1 MGTREVSLWP
11 ERFPLEDLKRRER
24 LNPREFASLYQQSP
38 YVLGGNLI
46 KTQWWQ
52 RYPIDVNP
60 NTFPIII
67 IAVDTAFKKTETS
80 DYSVAVVAGIDNIG
94 DIYILDVQRGKWEY
108 PDLKRRLVALNN
120 RWRGHGLRAFY
131 VEDKASGQSIIQD
144 LKRESGLA
152 IVPYKVV
159 FDKVARVNS
168 ILPLIEGGRVHLPD
182 EAPWLDAFVE
192 ECVTFPGSTHDDQ
205 VDALAMALDVLARTG
220 ITHQWESLDQ
230 VTGSPLTTGH
240 LQGQVPLGACQHQP
254 LLQRIRSNLMA
265 RKPSLSVK
273 TRREASRLQGRWP
286 HRQGPRQVQPRNR
299 QRPQGSPARRR
310 PPQEVLLRP
319 LQGLDRRTRQGRP
332 QALEVLMAP
341 VFFILTL
348 FVLIDGNP
356 QVEAYTTPHPG
367 GVPHA
372 RTHRRQPAQGQP
384 ESRLLPLR
392 LRLDRPAG
400 QARLT
405 GTTDHPNQHHKT
417 SMSQQ
422 RPYTPDDYLIV
433 DLSDHMDALS
443 QYGDISSL
451 LTDEQEKRIVQYAKS
466 LLDMSHSRISK
477 RYDYWREADRAHD
490 VYVPPDTTQFR
501 EKAVIPDTRAI
512 ADTVLT
518 YLMSALAGRNP
529 MFQLE
534 GLNRKSRKPALIL
547 ERVLHQHLRRTGGE
561 AQIAQQLLDSVR
573 YGFAP
578 TKVIWDAKSNQNKI
592 VNFDPRRTFP
602 DPRVN
607 WGDWENMQ
615 FIGFVS
621 YLSFNALLNSG
632 LYPRLRED
640 PSLRKMAD
648 HPRVSWEAHRFAQE
662 EGKGLSIDPT
672 ETMKGDTHA
681 FKLGNARVVDEIW
694 LRLSGYE
701 IGVPQVEQIYLL
713 VTIMDEETVIRFQAN
728 PYGQIFPVAIGGL
741 YHDAH
746 KTHGQSPV
754 RHPDADARHRHLPA
768 PLQGGQRQRRPQQP
782 DLRRPDPG
790 QRPRPDQPQSLGRRA
805 HPARH
810 QARRRRLHR
819 PGPRR
824 HARPHL
830 RHPGH
835 VRTEAARLRR
845 L

>member
-1 MGTREVSLWP
+1 
-11 ERFPLEDLKRRER
+11 
-24 LNPREFASLYQQSP
+24 
-38 YVLGGNLI
+38 
-46 KTQWWQ
+46 
-52 RYPIDVNP
+52 
-60 NTFPIII
+60 
-67 IAVDTAFKKTETS
+67 
-80 DYSVAVVAGIDNIG
+80 
-94 DIYILDVQRGKWEY
+94 
-108 PDLKRRLVALNN
+108 
-120 RWRGHGLRAFY
+120 
-131 VEDKASGQSIIQD
+131 
-144 LKRESGLA
+144 
-152 IVPYKVV
+152 
-159 FDKVARVNS
+159 
-168 ILPLIEGGRVHLPD
+168 
-182 EAPWLDAFVE
+182 
-192 ECVTFPGSTHDDQ
+192 
-205 VDALAMALDVLARTG
+205 
-220 ITHQWESLDQ
+220 
-230 VTGSPLTTGH
+230 
-240 LQGQVPLGACQHQP
+240 
-254 LLQRIRSNLMA
+254 
-265 RKPSLSVK
+265 
-273 TRREASRLQGRWP
+273 
-286 HRQGPRQVQPRNR
+286 
-299 QRPQGSPARRR
+299 
-310 PPQEVLLRP
+310 
-319 LQGLDRRTRQGRP
+319 
-332 QALEVLMAP
+332 
-341 VFFILTL
+341 
-348 FVLIDGNP
+348 
-356 QVEAYTTPHPG
+356 
-367 GVPHA
+367 
-372 RTHRRQPAQGQP
+372 
-384 ESRLLPLR
+384 
-392 LRLDRPAG
+392 
-400 QARLT
+400 
-405 GTTDHPNQHHKT
+405 
-417 SMSQQ
+417 MSQQ

-746 KTHGQSPV
+746 KTHGQSLYDILMPMHDIATFLLRSRVDNVSAALNNLIFVDPTQVSVPDLINRNPWGVV
-754 RHPDADARHRHLPA
+754 RTLPGTKPGDGVFIAQVPDVTRGHISDIQAMSELKQRVSAASDAQQGMPTSDGIRTATEIQRLTQLGSQRLGVLARIMSATTIRPMINMMVQNIQDSLAYDGSIKMDEHAIPA
-768 PLQGGQRQRRPQQP
+768 PLQDMMEDGYLDFDIQALQGDIDYLIIDGTLPVEPTRNAETWMNILQVMGQTGLQMEFDMSAIAQEAIRAMGVTDLDRFKHNAEAGMAPNQQ
-782 DLRRPDPG
+782 LAILEKMRG
-790 QRPRPDQPQSLGRRA
+790 SST
-805 HPARH
+805 
-810 QARRRRLHR
+810 
-819 PGPRR
+819 
-824 HARPHL
+824 RPHEQVMRDVERGNLVPL
-830 RHPGH
+830 RATG
-835 VRTEAARLRR
+835 
-845 L
+845 

>member
-1 MGTREVSLWP
+1 
-11 ERFPLEDLKRRER
+11 
-24 LNPREFASLYQQSP
+24 
-38 YVLGGNLI
+38 
-46 KTQWWQ
+46 
-52 RYPIDVNP
+52 
-60 NTFPIII
+60 
-67 IAVDTAFKKTETS
+67 
-80 DYSVAVVAGIDNIG
+80 
-94 DIYILDVQRGKWEY
+94 
-108 PDLKRRLVALNN
+108 
-120 RWRGHGLRAFY
+120 
-131 VEDKASGQSIIQD
+131 
-144 LKRESGLA
+144 
-152 IVPYKVV
+152 
-159 FDKVARVNS
+159 
-168 ILPLIEGGRVHLPD
+168 
-182 EAPWLDAFVE
+182 
-192 ECVTFPGSTHDDQ
+192 
-205 VDALAMALDVLARTG
+205 
-220 ITHQWESLDQ
+220 
-230 VTGSPLTTGH
+230 
-240 LQGQVPLGACQHQP
+240 
-254 LLQRIRSNLMA
+254 
-265 RKPSLSVK
+265 
-273 TRREASRLQGRWP
+273 
-286 HRQGPRQVQPRNR
+286 
-299 QRPQGSPARRR
+299 
-310 PPQEVLLRP
+310 
-319 LQGLDRRTRQGRP
+319 
-332 QALEVLMAP
+332 
-341 VFFILTL
+341 
-348 FVLIDGNP
+348 
-356 QVEAYTTPHPG
+356 
-367 GVPHA
+367 
-372 RTHRRQPAQGQP
+372 
-384 ESRLLPLR
+384 
-392 LRLDRPAG
+392 
-400 QARLT
+400 
-405 GTTDHPNQHHKT
+405 
-417 SMSQQ
+417 MSQQ

-466 LLDMSHSRISK
+466 LLDMSHSRISR

-632 LYPRLRED
+632 LYPRLRQD

-746 KTHGQSPV
+746 KTHGQSLYDILMPMHDIATFLLRSRVDNVSAALNNLIFVDPTQVSVPDLINRNPWGVV
-754 RHPDADARHRHLPA
+754 RTLPGTKPGDGVFIAQVPDVTRGHISDIQAMSELKQRVSAASDAQQGMPTSDGIRTATEIQRLTQLGSQRLGVLARIMSATTIRPMINMMVQNIQDSLAYDGSIKMDEHAIPA
-768 PLQGGQRQRRPQQP
+768 PLQDMMEDGYLDFDIQALQGDIDYLIIDGTLPVEPTRNAETWMNILQVMGQTGLQMEFDMSAIAQEAIRAMGVTDLDRFKHNAEAGMAPNQQ
-782 DLRRPDPG
+782 LALLEKMRG
-790 QRPRPDQPQSLGRRA
+790 SST
-805 HPARH
+805 
-810 QARRRRLHR
+810 
-819 PGPRR
+819 
-824 HARPHL
+824 RPHDQVMRDVERGNLVPL
-830 RHPGH
+830 RATG
-835 VRTEAARLRR
+835 
-845 L
+845 